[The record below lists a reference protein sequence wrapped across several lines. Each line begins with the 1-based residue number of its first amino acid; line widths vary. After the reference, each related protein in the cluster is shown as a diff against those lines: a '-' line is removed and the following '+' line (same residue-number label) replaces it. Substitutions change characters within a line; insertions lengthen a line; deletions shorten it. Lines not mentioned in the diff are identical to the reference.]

1 MMTENNRFLERW
13 KIRSMNEVT
22 EILNRWTAVLRLQDW
37 DIGLEIVDTEWR
49 KTGDV
54 KIDMDDRQ
62 AILMI
67 NSSNVNDYVLEE
79 LIIHELLHLKLY
91 TLDQM
96 LEQLLHGV
104 YGENEDDPRFR
115 FAYGQFMTN
124 LESTVEDLTKGF
136 SQLADPERK
145 ISWGRVRRHVDREL
159 TGSE

>member
-1 MMTENNRFLERW
+1 MAENSRFLERW

-22 EILNRWTAVLRLQDW
+22 EILSRWKAVLRLQDW

-49 KTGDV
+49 KTGDI

-67 NSSNVNDYVLEE
+67 NSSNANDYVLDE
-79 LIIHELLHLKLY
+79 LVVHELLHLKLY
-91 TLDQM
+91 GLDQM
-96 LEQLLHGV
+96 LEQLLYGV
-104 YGENEDDPRFR
+104 YGENREDPRFE

-124 LESTVEDLTKGF
+124 LESTVEDLSKGF
-136 SQLADPERK
+136 LQLADPDRK

-159 TGSE
+159 AGSE